1 MTMKMIN
8 GLQGLK
14 GYRQRAGMTQQ
25 KLADALGVERA
36 TVAMWET
43 GRSWPSAALLPKIAD
58 LLLCSIDDLYHG
70 PQVDDTEEKEV
81 CPCRTTALI
90 STEGTAELPA

>member
-1 MTMKMIN
+1 MTMMKKMTE

-14 GYRQRAGMTQQ
+14 HYRQRAELTQQ

-43 GRSWPSAALLPKIAD
+43 GRSWPSAALLPNMAD
-58 LLLCSIDDLYHG
+58 LLLCSIDELYRR
-70 PQVDDTEEKEV
+70 PQSDDTEEKEA
-81 CPCRTTALI
+81 CPCRTSA
-90 STEGTAELPA
+90 

>member
-14 GYRQRAGMTQQ
+14 HYRLRAELSQQ

-36 TVAMWET
+36 TVTMWEN
-43 GRSWPSAALLPKIAD
+43 GRSWPSAALLPKISV

-81 CPCRTTALI
+81 CPCRTSALI